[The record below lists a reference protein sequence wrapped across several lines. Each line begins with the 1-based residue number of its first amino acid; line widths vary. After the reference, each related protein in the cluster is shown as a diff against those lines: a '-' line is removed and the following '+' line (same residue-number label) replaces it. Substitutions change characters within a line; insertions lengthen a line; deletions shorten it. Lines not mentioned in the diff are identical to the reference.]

1 MRKRSIAVAGV
12 LLAGSL
18 VMPLSASP
26 ALSAVVGP
34 SLSDFVDIRR
44 VPPGSTGVRAGRGSF
59 VSQCGRN
66 QNGHRNSDNH
76 IVAPGVTNGAHHVH
90 DYVGNRTTNGF
101 STDQSLAAGGTT
113 CRFGDR
119 SAYFWPIIRLRPD
132 LLQELRGQ
140 QNQNQNRNQQQNQNN
155 QQQQNQDQQQQQG
168 QDQGQQQQQQQQ
180 PQDQQQNLNQDQQ
193 NQQNQQQDP
202 QNQQQD
208 PQQNSQDQGQQ
219 QAFSAQN
226 TNQRRNPGGNNQ
238 GNNQGNQ
245 GNNPQ
250 PSQTPSQEPTQPA
263 QPPPP
268 RPGEDGSE
276 LGGAADGNIGRI
288 VTPRSV
294 TLQFRGNPASRVVAM
309 PRFLRLITGDAKA
322 ATNGGANARAQ
333 WSCTGFTNRFTTQ
346 YPLCPRGSL
355 VVRQLDFPSCWDG
368 QNTDSANHRT
378 HVVFPGQNG
387 ACPAGTRAIP
397 QLRMTLTYQLPQGPS
412 FAVDAFPEQLHN
424 PVTDHADFHN
434 VMSNQLMNFVVQC
447 INRGQRC

>member
-18 VMPLSASP
+18 ILPVTQSP
-26 ALSAVVGP
+26 ALGAVNGP
-34 SLSDFVDIRR
+34 SLGDFVDIRR

-59 VSQCGRN
+59 TSQCGRN
-66 QNGHRNSDNH
+66 QNEHRNSDNH

-113 CRFGDR
+113 CRFGDK
-119 SAYFWPIIRLRPD
+119 SAYFWPVIRLRPD
-132 LLQELRGQ
+132 LLQEQRGQ
-140 QNQNQNRNQQQNQNN
+140 QNQNRRNQQQQQQDPN
-155 QQQQNQDQQQQQG
+155 QQQDQN
-168 QDQGQQQQQQQQ
+168 QQQQQQQDQ
-180 PQDQQQNLNQDQQ
+180 NQGQQQQN
-193 NQQNQQQDP
+193 QNQQQQDP
-202 QNQQQD
+202 NQQQQD
-208 PQQNSQDQGQQ
+208 PNQQQQNGDQNAQGF
-219 QAFSAQN
+219 AAQN
-226 TNQRRNPGGNNQ
+226 ANQRRNPGNNNQ
-238 GNNQGNQ
+238 GNNNGNNQ
-245 GNNPQ
+245 GNPQ
-250 PSQTPSQEPTQPA
+250 PSQTPTQQQPTQEPTQPA

-276 LGGAADGNIGRI
+276 LGGAADGNIGQML
-288 VTPRSV
+288 TPRSV
-294 TLQFRGNPASRVVAM
+294 NLQFRGNPSSRVVAM

-322 ATNGGANARAQ
+322 TTNGGANARAQ

-355 VVRQLDFPSCWDG
+355 VVRMLDFPSCWDG

-378 HVVFPGQNG
+378 HVVFPGGNG
-387 ACPAGTRAIP
+387 ACPAGTKAIP
-397 QLRMTLTYQLPQGPS
+397 QLRMTLTYQVPTGPS

-424 PVTDHADFHN
+424 PSTDHADFHN
-434 VMSNQLMNFVVQC
+434 VMSTQLMNAVVQC